1 MVHENRSPAMPAA
14 PQACAVID
22 LDAIRDNVAALLSRA
37 RTCEVM
43 AVVKAD
49 AYSHGLVPSARAA
62 LAGGATRLG
71 VAVLGEAFA
80 LRSAGVTAPVLAWL
94 AVPGAPYRRAIDE
107 SIDLAVH
114 TIDQLH
120 EISSA
125 VAVSGHIAQ
134 IHLKVDTGMGR
145 GGAATDD
152 WPGLVEQA
160 RARELDGLVRVAGIW
175 SHLATADEPGEPSIG
190 RQLMVFDEALEVAAR
205 GGVRPDVRHIANSA
219 ATLYLPESHYDMVR
233 PGIAVYGVDPLPTEH
248 RSPTVALRPAMTLE
262 ARLAQVKRVPGA
274 PRFPTATRTRPPTP
288 PPSPWCRSGTR
299 TECPVPRAES
309 GPYMPTDGAA
319 RWRGGCAWTSSS
331 STSATSPPWRGT
343 TSCCSARATTANPQP
358 PTGQRLPGRLPTRS
372 SPGSA
377 AVSRGSTPDRRRWMH
392 RPGSRH
398 RTAPCQRRSDEDSA
412 LDRRP
417 CFDFA
422 RGCRCSTRTSGP
434 GSGLADA
441 KPVTRHGN

>member
-1 MVHENRSPAMPAA
+1 MVHENRSPAMAAA

-22 LDAIRDNVAALLSRA
+22 LDAIRDNVAALRSRA

-80 LRSAGVTAPVLAWL
+80 LRTAGVTAPVLAWL

-107 SIDLAVH
+107 NIDLAVH

-125 VAVSGHIAQ
+125 AADSGHTAQ

-160 RARELDGLVRVAGIW
+160 RARELDGLVRVAGVW
-175 SHLATADEPGEPSIG
+175 SHLASADEPGEPSIG
-190 RQLMVFDEALEVAAR
+190 RQLTMFDEALEVAAR

-219 ATLYLPESHYDMVR
+219 ATLYLPEGHYDMVR
-233 PGIAVYGVDPLPTEH
+233 PGIAVYGVDPLPTEL

-262 ARLAQVKRVPGA
+262 ARLAQVKRVPAGTPVSYGQTYA
-274 PRFPTATRTRPPTP
+274 TPDATTLAVVPLGYADGVPRSASGIGPVHVHGRRCAVAGRVCMDQFVIDIGDEPAAAGDEVVLFGPGDRGEPTATDWADAAGTIAYEILTRIGG
-288 PPSPWCRSGTR
+288 RVTR
-299 TECPVPRAES
+299 IYT
-309 GPYMPTDGAA
+309 
-319 RWRGGCAWTSSS
+319 
-331 STSATSPPWRGT
+331 
-343 TSCCSARATTANPQP
+343 
-358 PTGQRLPGRLPTRS
+358 
-372 SPGSA
+372 
-377 AVSRGSTPDRRRWMH
+377 GSTPTD
-392 RPGSRH
+392 
-398 RTAPCQRRSDEDSA
+398 ASA
-412 LDRRP
+412 TETG
-417 CFDFA
+417 A
-422 RGCRCSTRTSGP
+422 AASETVAS
-434 GSGLADA
+434 S
-441 KPVTRHGN
+441 